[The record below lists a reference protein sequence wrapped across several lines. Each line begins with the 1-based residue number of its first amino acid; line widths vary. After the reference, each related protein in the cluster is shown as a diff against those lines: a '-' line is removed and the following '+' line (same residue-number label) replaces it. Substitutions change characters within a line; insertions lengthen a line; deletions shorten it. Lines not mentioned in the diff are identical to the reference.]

1 MYPALHSTALISLCK
16 GSRAGSG
23 AFVPLRKD
31 SNVDSRD
38 VLALRKDSMLSEKQR
53 PNTTHAGKA
62 KWHQYSMTGHQPWF
76 AQQQG
81 KISQ

>member
-1 MYPALHSTALISLCK
+1 MYPALHSSALISLCK
-16 GSRAGSG
+16 GSR
-23 AFVPLRKD
+23 D
-31 SNVDSRD
+31 M
-38 VLALRKDSMLSEKQR
+38 LALRKDSMLSEKQR